1 MINQNKIKFAIKKEK
16 PFRSDSLFLEIKNK
30 FLDVF
35 HEIVSFRELQCLSL
49 WLMGY
54 TMENV
59 GHFLYISPRTVES
72 HLANIRDKIQ
82 LKKRID
88 ITKKLLHHRIY
99 DTVITVAK
107 QIINQ
112 VRL

>member
-1 MINQNKIKFAIKKEK
+1 MINKNKIQLKKTEEN
-16 PFRSDSLFLEIKNK
+16 PLRNDSLFLEIKNK
-30 FLDVF
+30 FQNIF

-88 ITKKLLHHRIY
+88 ITKKLLQHRVY